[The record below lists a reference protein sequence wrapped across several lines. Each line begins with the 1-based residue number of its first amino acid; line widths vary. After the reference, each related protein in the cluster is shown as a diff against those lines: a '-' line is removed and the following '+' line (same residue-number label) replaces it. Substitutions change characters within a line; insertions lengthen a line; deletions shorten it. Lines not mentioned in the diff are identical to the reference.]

1 MQELRIR
8 LPLIAALTA
17 LLITIIWALPEAA
30 VATGQATQTNASVT
44 FSAGGGQH
52 HFVAF
57 WVNPSDPTQD
67 GSEANPFSPGS
78 EVELRVEAR
87 GTFDNNVMLR
97 RAGRAPHLNGAGLH
111 MPVASHHELS
121 FTRYSWNPESRTL
134 HKLATPYVQGLATI
148 HMRSYSV
155 SGGLATWRF
164 DNAQLGIAG
173 WQTYHYYNVPQLSGS
188 FYISPSADMLPE
200 PPVEEEIPSESAE
213 LVSAREQ
220 VRLATEQLEASSAA
234 LAKKQARADRLTER
248 FRKADQTYE
257 SAVAKRD
264 KAALAH
270 QEAVAKANRLAEA
283 AVGKG
288 EKAQARADEAAAVAD
303 RRFDRLTKR
312 EAELQDATEA
322 RNSAKEK
329 ADRALATAKEALA
342 KQTAAAEALS
352 TAEAALTALESPI
365 L

>member
-67 GSEANPFSPGS
+67 GSEANPFRPGS

-134 HKLATPYVQGLATI
+134 RKLANAYVQGLATLHI
-148 HMRSYSV
+148 RHSSV
-155 SGGLATWRF
+155 AGGLATWRF
-164 DNAQLGIAG
+164 DDAQLGIAI
-173 WQTYHYYNVPQLSGS
+173 WQTYHYYNIPQLSGS
-188 FYISPSADMLPE
+188 FYISPSADMLPDPAPE
-200 PPVEEEIPSESAE
+200 QELPGESAE

-220 VRLATEQLEASSAA
+220 VRQAAEQLEAAD
-234 LAKKQARADRLTER
+234 AKLKKKRTRADKLAERL
-248 FRKADQTYE
+248 RKAEQAHE
-257 SAVAKRD
+257 SAVSKRD

-288 EKAQARADEAAAVAD
+288 AKAQARADDAGEIAD
-303 RRFDRLTKR
+303 RRFDRLVKR
-312 EAELQDATEA
+312 EAEVEDAAEA
-322 RNSAKEK
+322 RDAAQEK
-329 ADRALATAKEALA
+329 ADRAIADVKEALA
-342 KQTAAAEALS
+342 EQTAAAEALRA
-352 TAEAALTALESPI
+352 AESAVTALENAV